1 MRLLAFDTST
11 DWISV
16 AVSDGD
22 DWHLHAE
29 RVAQDNS
36 RRILPIISRTLAE
49 AGFTLQALDGIAFGA
64 GPGAFTGVRIACG
77 IAQGL
82 AFAIDRPVVGVSTLE
97 ALAHEAF
104 RVHGAKRVVAC
115 LDARMRE
122 IYAACYVREQ
132 DEWRAMREPAVMAP
146 LALALPDA
154 EPWHGAGD
162 GFAAYPDLAERLK
175 LAGVDSNAVPSA
187 RAIGELALRRFA
199 AGEAVSAPEAR
210 PFYVR
215 HRVALTTA
223 ERDAGLRL

>member
-1 MRLLAFDTST
+1 M
-11 DWISV
+11 
-16 AVSDGD
+16 
-22 DWHLHAE
+22 
-29 RVAQDNS
+29 
-36 RRILPIISRTLAE
+36 
-49 AGFTLQALDGIAFGA
+49 QALDGIAFGA

>member
-22 DWHLHAE
+22 EWHLHAE

-132 DEWRAMREPAVMAP
+132 DEWRVADQRSLHAFLSALIASSRTRFHSSSTLSTNGLARKMSLSFLSKRVSTVALMRPGRA
-146 LALALPDA
+146 DITTT
-154 EPWHGAGD
+154 
-162 GFAAYPDLAERLK
+162 R
-175 LAGVDSNAVPSA
+175 SA
-187 RAIGELALRRFA
+187 R
-199 AGEAVSAPEAR
+199 
-210 PFYVR
+210 
-215 HRVALTTA
+215 
-223 ERDAGLRL
+223 